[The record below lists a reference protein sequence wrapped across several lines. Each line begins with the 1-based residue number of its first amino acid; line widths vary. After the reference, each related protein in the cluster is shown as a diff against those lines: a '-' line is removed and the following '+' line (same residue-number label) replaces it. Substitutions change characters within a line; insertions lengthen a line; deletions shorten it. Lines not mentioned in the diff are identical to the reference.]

1 MDVQGISDAGEHVFL
16 NRFQAQVCSK
26 PEQIAIHHGN
36 TAITYAQLAEAVED
50 MAGRLEAAGVRHG
63 DHIAVLLDNDLR
75 YPALLLAALKV
86 GAVLVPFSPKL
97 ASEQLEIGVARS
109 DVTFV
114 LSYRDVAEL
123 LARRPGLVWIDL
135 NQPSAT
141 AKEALKKPHA
151 QPTSEHDPY
160 IIVST
165 SGSTS
170 EPKPIVLTQ
179 AVGLKRIGHTIDTY
193 RLTDHDVLIVATP
206 LYHSLAQRFT
216 ILTLTLGATLVLM
229 DRFRPQTYLEAIDR
243 HQVTFAMAVS
253 NQIEAII
260 PLLDG
265 STKLNSLRTL
275 VSSSYSIKPESKQRL
290 LSMID
295 ADLFECYGTSEIGC
309 ATNLNVRQAPNKA
322 ASVGAPLPYVH
333 ICILNEVGQPADSV
347 GQIAVRT
354 STAFAGYYKQKEA
367 TQASYHGE
375 YFLTGDLGY
384 LDSDGYLFYSGRC
397 KELIKTGG
405 ISVYP
410 LDIERVIAEVEGVED
425 CAVVGVPDDYF
436 GELIVAVVVGEA
448 SLAALQRCCRERL
461 APYQQPL
468 HVERVQAL
476 PRTALGKV
484 QKFVLREQ
492 LAERRLGERFRG
504 MFR

>member
-1 MDVQGISDAGEHVFL
+1 
-16 NRFQAQVCSK
+16 
-26 PEQIAIHHGN
+26 
-36 TAITYAQLAEAVED
+36 
-50 MAGRLEAAGVRHG
+50 
-63 DHIAVLLDNDLR
+63 
-75 YPALLLAALKV
+75 
-86 GAVLVPFSPKL
+86 
-97 ASEQLEIGVARS
+97 
-109 DVTFV
+109 
-114 LSYRDVAEL
+114 
-123 LARRPGLVWIDL
+123 
-135 NQPSAT
+135 
-141 AKEALKKPHA
+141 
-151 QPTSEHDPY
+151 
-160 IIVST
+160 
-165 SGSTS
+165 
-170 EPKPIVLTQ
+170 
-179 AVGLKRIGHTIDTY
+179 
-193 RLTDHDVLIVATP
+193 
-206 LYHSLAQRFT
+206 
-216 ILTLTLGATLVLM
+216 
-229 DRFRPQTYLEAIDR
+229 
-243 HQVTFAMAVS
+243 MAVS

-436 GELIVAVVVGEA
+436 GEMIVAVVVRA
-448 SLAALQRCCRERL
+448 SLAALQRCRGGCSVSA
-461 APYQQPL
+461 APACGAGAGAAQNCPRQGAE
-468 HVERVQAL
+468 VRVA
-476 PRTALGKV
+476 RA
-484 QKFVLREQ
+484 
-492 LAERRLGERFRG
+492 AC
-504 MFR
+504 